1 MQTLTITFDET
12 TGKLGLD
19 GPIQNKL
26 LAYGMLELAKDA
38 LRSFSDQSKQTIIPA
53 TIVPQFRPGS

>member
-38 LRSFSDQSKQTIIPA
+38 LRAFNEQSKQTIIPA

>member
-12 TGKLGLD
+12 TGKLGLE
-19 GPIQNKL
+19 GPIQNKI
-26 LAYGMLELAKDA
+26 LAYGLLELAKDGI
-38 LRSFSDQSKQTIIPA
+38 RQFSEQNKQTIIPA